1 MVRQNSDY
9 KKFIKIKIGN
19 NDFFYFY
26 DKNGNF
32 ILKDILWNMTR
43 GRNGFQSALFRLE
56 WDRPRKQIS
65 NMAWMPGK
73 SLFLLKPKTIK
84 SH

>member
-32 ILKDILWNMTR
+32 ILKDYYET
-43 GRNGFQSALFRLE
+43 
-56 WDRPRKQIS
+56 
-65 NMAWMPGK
+65 
-73 SLFLLKPKTIK
+73 
-84 SH
+84 